1 MGQILSVI
9 DLVESGRLAVNATIA
24 FQFLDV
30 GLGPGSPSPRRD
42 SSRILSCKVLFLMD
56 ILAVIRLPVD
66 ISIDSECLGG
76 YADSIRIG
84 LLIFSLS
91 R

>member
-1 MGQILSVI
+1 MI
-9 DLVESGRLAVNATIA
+9 DLIESGRLAVNAAIA

-30 GLGPGSPSPRRD
+30 GLGSGPPSPRRD
-42 SSRILSCKVLFLMD
+42 NSRILSFKVLSLMD

-66 ISIDSECLGG
+66 IGIDSERLGG
-76 YADSIRIG
+76 YADSISIG
-84 LLIFSLS
+84 LLVCSLF